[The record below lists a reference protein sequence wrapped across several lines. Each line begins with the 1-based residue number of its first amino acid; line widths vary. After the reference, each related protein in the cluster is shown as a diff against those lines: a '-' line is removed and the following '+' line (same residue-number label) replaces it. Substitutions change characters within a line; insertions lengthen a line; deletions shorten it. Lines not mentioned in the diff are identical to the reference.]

1 MDFRAPK
8 KKGERIPF
16 EKREYMPGKWGKGD
30 DKKIGKPKRSPI
42 DKIEIQKKLDAALK
56 KLKK

>member
-1 MDFRAPK
+1 MDPRAPK

-16 EKREYMPGKWGKGD
+16 EKREYLPGKWRKED
-30 DKKIGKPKRSPI
+30 KKKIGKSKNRPE

-56 KLKK
+56 KLRK

>member
-1 MDFRAPK
+1 MDPRAPK

-16 EKREYMPGKWGKGD
+16 EKREYLPGKWRKED
-30 DKKIGKPKRSPI
+30 KKKIGESNTRPE

-56 KLKK
+56 KLRK

>member
-1 MDFRAPK
+1 MDSRAPK

-16 EKREYMPGKWGKGD
+16 EKREYLPGKWRKED
-30 DKKIGKPKRSPI
+30 KKKIGKSKTRPE

-56 KLKK
+56 KLRK